1 MEHRSGFPEVGEL
14 LACSGLVVEEGAHM
28 ILLTNEVETSKYL
41 ELSESKKNVLVTNI
55 NIVKYSATLS
65 AASFYNS
72 FHANVFENIN

>member
-1 MEHRSGFPEVGEL
+1 
-14 LACSGLVVEEGAHM
+14 M

-55 NIVKYSATLS
+55 NIVKYSAALS